1 MYRSIKYYLA
11 MLLCFVATPGF
22 AHIWLPVNKVS
33 PTGLSV
39 MVLGSGAPVAA
50 NTGGRASSGY
60 LVFVDGQP
68 RAMIDA
74 GGGVFKSLSM
84 SGANIWQMKYF
95 LLTHM
100 HIDHQSDVPA
110 IVKTTYF
117 DINRYNENNGT
128 SVTRP
133 YSDPIQFFGPGDWS
147 YSASTSAFAQAH
159 FAAQGLY
166 LPPVP
171 GSSGNPI
178 TAYPSTTSFI
188 HDMFDYDTG
197 ADRYLFAFAPAI
209 TVVAPYTATSPKSFF
224 HVTAANLDPTFWNPT
239 VDQIQTVIQDSDGFT
254 VRAIGTQHGP
264 VPDMAYRVDYKG
276 QSFIWTGDTNGL
288 HGDVTL
294 LARTGVDGSYDPVDL
309 LAFDCPITPDHPANP
324 FFQKLHPLPATIG
337 ADTQAAGVTNLLL
350 THLSPN
356 TLQHMYDEVIPEI
369 QGAGYTGN
377 IKIARDLAV
386 YNIGYL
392 NNDSE

>member
-1 MYRSIKYYLA
+1 
-11 MLLCFVATPGF
+11 
-22 AHIWLPVNKVS
+22 
-33 PTGLSV
+33 
-39 MVLGSGAPVAA
+39 MVLGSGAPVAKD
-50 NTGGRASSGY
+50 TGGRASSGY
-60 LVFVDGQP
+60 LIFVDGKP

-84 SGANIWQMKYF
+84 SGANIREMKYF

-117 DINRYNENNGT
+117 DINRYNENNGA
-128 SVTRP
+128 SATRP
-133 YSDPIQFFGPGDWS
+133 YSDPIKFFGPGDWS
-147 YSASTSAFAQAH
+147 YSASTSDFAQAH
-159 FAAQGLY
+159 FASQGLY

-171 GSSGNPI
+171 GSSGHQI

-197 ADRYLFAFAPAI
+197 TDRYLFAFAPAI
-209 TVVAPYTATSPKSFF
+209 TVVAPYDATAARSFF
-224 HVTAANLDPTFWNPT
+224 HVTAANLDPTFWHPT
-239 VDQIQTVIQDSDGFT
+239 PDQIQTVVSDPDGFT

-276 QSFIWTGDTNGL
+276 QSFIWTGDTNGQ
-288 HGDVTL
+288 HGDVTV
-294 LARTGVDGSYDPVDL
+294 LAKTGVGGGYDPVDL

-337 ADTQAAGVTNLLL
+337 ADTQAAGVSHLLL

-356 TLQHMYDEVIPEI
+356 TLQHMYDEVIPQI
-369 QGAGYTGN
+369 QGAGYSGK
-377 IKIARDLAV
+377 ILIARDLAV
-386 YNIGYL
+386 YNIGRL
-392 NNDSE
+392 QE